1 MQDYLTFQLYG
12 VLASWGEQAV
22 GGERPSND
30 HPSRSAMLGLLAAAL
45 GIKRKEED
53 KHLELAKQCRFGFK
67 LYSPGWVIR
76 DFHTSQVPSTM
87 SKIHHLHTRRD
98 ELNSPKLNTILSSR
112 EYRQDTFTVV
122 ALWFEEDGEFTLE
135 QIKAALKSPSFHLYL
150 GRKSCPL
157 SLPLSP
163 VIQQAE
169 TMKQALDSYQIDK
182 QLTAMNDPKQPPR
195 YYWEQTDDHGCET
208 IDFHTSRYD
217 QPTSRKRWQFAS
229 RNEYVNLG
237 GE

>member
-22 GGERPSND
+22 GGERPSDD

-45 GIKRKEED
+45 GIKRKEEE
-53 KHLELAKQCRFGFK
+53 KHLSLANQCRFGFK
-67 LYSPGWVIR
+67 LYSPGWMIR
-76 DFHTSQVPSTM
+76 DFHTSQAPSTM

-112 EYRQDTFTVV
+112 EYRQDAFVVV
-122 ALWFEEDGEFTLE
+122 ALWFEPDGEYTFE
-135 QIKAALKSPSFHLYL
+135 QLTTALTSPNFHLYL

-182 QLTAMNDPKQPPR
+182 QLIAMNDPGQPLR
-195 YYWEQTDDHGCET
+195 YYWEQTNNHGFET